1 MPKFSPR
8 AKVQQYFARMT
19 RPERAVLALVCLFAV
34 KFLFSTAAHFLPVL
48 QTVDALGSGRH
59 PVDVWLLLLCCTA
72 VLGTFCLYR
81 RALRAAGARLTRFD
95 GVLLAVCCLLSA
107 AFYLHAMVGR
117 QSLYLWDNATYYN
130 LQVRLESNFADGVF
144 MGVGST
150 IYKTWFNDYAP
161 FVINILLE
169 PFFMF
174 TARTANTFAILC
186 ALLIPSLVYFS
197 ALVFLLV
204 LRRQLAPRAPR
215 LFTVLGMAFV
225 LLMPLVHVALYRGMP
240 DLLGVA
246 FAFMLMALLTGYD
259 FDHPAPA
266 RLVSLTTF
274 TGLLILTRRSY
285 MFTVATIFL
294 FYGVRALALALRGRN
309 KGALVRFVQFA
320 VVSVL
325 CVGLPLAPMFW
336 RIVRADYSDRYA
348 TYQTGGF
355 LSELGNQRVYLG
367 YFLLAVLLIGVL
379 YGLYKKST
387 RFLSVLSLAGAVL
400 TVALVT
406 RVQNMDDHQS
416 LAVAPFYLLG
426 FFLCALAVADLRP
439 RLLRAVPAAV
449 LGGMCVLNFGACSQ
463 LLPPLWFPTE
473 VYSGLYF
480 YVDNVREDMAGID
493 AVNDWLRQNCSGE
506 NSAYMICHG
515 VVYSADVF
523 RAAALPDES
532 IRTILAYGAVN
543 PGNDA
548 FPRELFT
555 SHAVLTCTPF
565 DPSNH
570 TEKINNAFLENQEK
584 YQPFEVAATFDMGNG
599 YTITAYVRVK
609 APTVEELDT
618 YRRWL
623 AEEDAQ
629 FPYNFSA
636 VWDQL
641 ETEFA
646 NNG

>member
-1 MPKFSPR
+1 
-8 AKVQQYFARMT
+8 MT
-19 RPERAVLALVCLFAV
+19 RLERAVLVLLCVFAV
-34 KFLFSTAAHFLPVL
+34 KFLFSTAAHFLPAL
-48 QTVDALGSGRH
+48 QGVDSLGSGRH
-59 PVDVWLLLLCCTA
+59 PVDFWLLLLCCTA

-81 RALRAAGARLTRFD
+81 RALRALSAELTRFD
-95 GVLLAVCCLLSA
+95 GVVLALCCLASA

-161 FVINILLE
+161 LVINVLLE

-174 TARTANTFAILC
+174 TARTANTFAILS
-186 ALLIPSLVYFS
+186 ALLIPTLVYGS
-197 ALVFLLV
+197 ALVFLVV
-204 LRRQLAPRAPR
+204 LRRQLEPRAPR
-215 LFTVLGMAFV
+215 LFTALGMVFV
-225 LLMPLVHVALYRGMP
+225 LLLPLLHIALYRGMP

-246 FAFMLMALLTGYD
+246 FAFMIMALLTGYD
-259 FDHPAPA
+259 FSTPALS
-266 RLVSLTTF
+266 RLVSLATF
-274 TGLLILTRRSY
+274 TGLLIVTRRSY
-285 MFTVATIFL
+285 MFTVVVLFL
-294 FYGVRALALALRGRN
+294 FYGVAVLATALRHRR
-309 KGALVRFVQFA
+309 KSAALRFVRFA
-320 VVSVL
+320 VVSLL

-336 RIVRADYSDRYA
+336 RIVKADYSDRYA

-355 LSELGNQRVYLG
+355 FSELHNQYIYLG
-367 YFLLAVLLIGVL
+367 ELIAAIFVVGFL
-379 YGLYKKST
+379 YGLYKKKA
-387 RFLSVLSLAGAVL
+387 RFLSVLSLAGAVA
-400 TVALVT
+400 TVFLVT

-426 FFLCALAVADLRP
+426 CFLCALAVANLPWPPVRSG
-439 RLLRAVPAAV
+439 AAAV
-449 LGGMCVLNFGACSQ
+449 LGLLCLLNFGGCSQ
-463 LLPPLWFPTE
+463 LLPIVFPGE
-473 VYSGLYF
+473 VYSGLFF
-480 YVDNVREDMAGID
+480 YVDNERTDMEQIAQ
-493 AVNDWLRQNCSGE
+493 VNDWLRANCSGE

-532 IRTILAYGAVN
+532 IRTLLAYGAVN

-548 FPRELFT
+548 FPKELFT
-555 SHAVLTCTPF
+555 AQAVLTCTPF

-570 TEKINNAFLENQEK
+570 TEKINNAFLENQER

-599 YTITAYVRVK
+599 YTITAYRRIK

-629 FPYNFSA
+629 YPYNFSA

>member
-1 MPKFSPR
+1 
-8 AKVQQYFARMT
+8 MT
-19 RPERAVLALVCLFAV
+19 RPERAVLVLLCIFGV

-48 QTVDALGSGRH
+48 QGVDALGSGRH

-72 VLGTFCLYR
+72 LLGTWCLYR
-81 RALRAAGARLTRFD
+81 RALRSVGARFTRFD
-95 GVLLAVCCLLSA
+95 GVVLAVCCVLSA

-204 LRRQLAPRAPR
+204 LRRQLSPRAPR
-215 LFTVLGMAFV
+215 LFTALGMAFV

-259 FDHPAPA
+259 FDVPAPA

-285 MFTVATIFL
+285 MFTVVTLFL
-294 FYGVRALALALRGRN
+294 FYGVRVLVRALRGHNR
-309 KGALVRFVQFA
+309 GALVRFWQFA
-320 VVSVL
+320 LVSLL

-336 RIVRADYSDRYA
+336 RIIRADYGDRYA

-367 YFLLAVLLIGVL
+367 YFLLAVLVIGVV
-379 YGLYKKST
+379 YGLYKKGT
-387 RFLSVLSLAGAVL
+387 RFLSVLSLAGAVV
-400 TVALVT
+400 TVLLVT

-426 FFLCALAVADLRP
+426 FVLCALAVSNLP
-439 RLLRAVPAAV
+439 NWLLRAVPAAV
-449 LGGMCVLNFGACSQ
+449 LGGMCALNFGACSQ

-480 YVDNVREDMAGID
+480 YVDNVRDDMDGI
-493 AVNDWLRQNCSGE
+493 AQVNDWLRENCSGE

-548 FPRELFT
+548 FPKELFT
-555 SHAVLTCTPF
+555 AQAVLTCTPF

-570 TEKINNAFLENQEK
+570 TEKINSAFLENQEK

-599 YTITAYVRVK
+599 YTITAYRRVK

-618 YRRWL
+618 YRSWL

-641 ETEFA
+641 ETQFA